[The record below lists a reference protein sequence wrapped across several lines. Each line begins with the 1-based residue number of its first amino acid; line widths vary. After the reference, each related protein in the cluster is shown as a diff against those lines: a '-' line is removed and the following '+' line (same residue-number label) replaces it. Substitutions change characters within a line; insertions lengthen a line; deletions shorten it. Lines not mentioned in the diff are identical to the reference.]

1 MARVNNLALSFFHP
15 PEKLNI
21 WQWAER
27 HRYLAK
33 GVSNK
38 SKDGVARYS
47 TADAPHQREPQ
58 EAFTDPAVQIT
69 VLCGASQVMGKTEML
84 NNAIFYHMAHRPRN
98 IIMLRPTNESC
109 EKYSKKKFTPSAEAT
124 PIINDLLRNKRS
136 RDSGNTILVKEFTG
150 GSIFF
155 VGANSP
161 SSLRGDSA
169 EVLLGD
175 EIDDPAMQN
184 CPEGDAVELLW
195 KRGESFSQTVK
206 ILSSTPT
213 TAARDEHGLALSPIW
228 NYFEQSD
235 RRYWFVPCPKCG
247 TYQQLTW
254 AQIVWPK
261 ADGKPLTRQTTLLCS
276 HCAAALNDRQRR
288 QMYYDGR
295 WQPTA
300 PFNGIRGYHL
310 NGIYTPWA
318 AHKGFDHRLHEMAE
332 EFLRARRK
340 GATTMRVWVNTF
352 LSEPYEE
359 ENEKP
364 YDPAGIV
371 KRLENYTPDKLPAAI
386 VLLLAA
392 VDVQKDRL
400 ECEVVGLGLD
410 DETWGVE
417 YVKLFGDTEQDEVW
431 DNLTEFLHSQ
441 HERADQ
447 TKNVYTRTDG
457 VPLVIKA
464 VAVDTQYHGSSVRKW
479 ARRCG
484 LRQGDISQP
493 GFYLVQGKGNP
504 GPLLV
509 TRRLNKQYRLRTWSI
524 DTKQAKDTIFS
535 RLRIEDPG
543 PRYLHFPNGH
553 GYGEEYSKGLASE
566 IIKRHREAGRVH
578 ETYEKINSSIRNEP
592 LDLRVYLLAAVD
604 ILRPNLTALA
614 KQLRPPASGAGGA
627 SVPASR
633 DYILK
638 PTPESGGQPSGG
650 SEKSAEKKPAKPFR
664 PAKKP
669 KRGSGFNPLGL

>member
-1 MARVNNLALSFFHP
+1 MARVNNLALSFFRP

-21 WQWAER
+21 WQWGEKY
-27 HRYLAK
+27 RYLAK
-33 GVSNK
+33 GVSAK
-38 SKDGVARYS
+38 SLEGPILYT
-47 TADAPHQREPQ
+47 TADAPHQRAPQ
-58 EAFTDPAVQIT
+58 EAFTDPAVQMT
-69 VLCGASQVMGKTEML
+69 VLVMASQVGGKTEML
-84 NNAIFYHMAHRPRN
+84 NNCLGFHMHHSPRN
-98 IIMLRPTNESC
+98 CFMLRPTEKSA
-109 EKYSKKKFTPSAEAT
+109 EKYSKKKFTPMVEAS
-124 PIINDLLRNKRS
+124 PVLAALMRPARS
-136 RDSGNTILVKEFTG
+136 RDSGNTILVKEFRG
-150 GSIFF
+150 GSVFF
-155 VGANSP
+155 IGANSP
-161 SSLRGDSA
+161 SDLRGDSG
-169 EVLLGD
+169 EILIGD
-175 EIDDPAMQN
+175 EIDACAAN
-184 CPEGDAVELLW
+184 SGGEGDPIELLW
-195 KRGESFSQTVK
+195 KRGESFPRVVK

-213 TAARDEHGLALSPIW
+213 TAARDEHGLCLSPIW
-228 NYFEQSD
+228 AAFESSD
-235 RRYWFVPCPKCG
+235 RQYWNVPCPRCG
-247 TYQQLTW
+247 QWQILTW
-254 AQIVWPK
+254 KQIVWPK
-261 ADGKPLTRQTTLLCS
+261 DATGKHLTERAEILCA
-276 HCAAALNDRQRR
+276 HCAAGLSDAQRIR
-288 QMYYDGR
+288 MYYAGR
-295 WQPTA
+295 YQPTA
-300 PFNGIRGYHL
+300 EFTGTRGFHL
-310 NGIYTPWA
+310 SGIYCPWP
-318 AHKGFDHRLHEMAE
+318 AHKGFKNRLHQMAE
-332 EFLRARRK
+332 ESLRAKRK
-340 GATTMRVWVNTF
+340 GAYALRVWVNTF

-364 YDPAGIV
+364 YDPASIV
-371 KRLENYTPDKLPAAI
+371 KRLENYAPDKLPPAVI
-386 VLLLAA
+386 LLLAA

-431 DNLTEFLHSQ
+431 DNLTEFIHSQ
-441 HERADQ
+441 HERADK

-457 VPLVIKA
+457 VTLVIKA
-464 VAVDTQYHGSSVRKW
+464 VAVDTQYRGSSVRKW

-524 DTKQAKDTIFS
+524 DTKQAKDTLFS

-566 IIKRHREAGRVH
+566 IIKRHREAGRVV

-614 KQLRPPASGAGGA
+614 KQLRPPVGTSSTSSPTSTA
-627 SVPASR
+627 R
-633 DYILK
+633 DYVLK
-638 PTPESGGQPSGG
+638 PAPGDPAP
-650 SEKSAEKKPAKPFR
+650 SEKSAEKKTAKPFR